1 MSEQELLDLTSPPHR
16 VVSLVPSLTES
27 LFDLGLGSMVVGCT
41 DYCVFPAAA
50 QRLPHVGGPKDAR
63 LSDILAL
70 KPDLVLASRDENSF
84 SLVSALQRGG
94 VLVWTVTPHTV
105 RETIQMLW
113 RMVGIF
119 RSEEAAQRVRL
130 LEEALERC
138 EWTAADIEPWQ
149 YFCPIWQDE
158 FSGRPWWM
166 TFNQDTYCN
175 DLLRLFGGQNVF
187 AQRQRHY
194 PLQADLG
201 LGEEEEAGERDV
213 RYPRVGREEVLRAD
227 PQVILLPSEPF
238 AFAEPHR
245 QQIEKSLA
253 RTRAVRQGRIH
264 FVDGSLLTWSG
275 TRLGQALMLLPE
287 MLGLV

>member
-1 MSEQELLDLTSPPHR
+1 MSEQELLDLTTPPHR
-16 VVSLVPSLTES
+16 VVSLVPSLTET
-27 LFDLGLGSMVVGCT
+27 LFDLGLGSMLVGCT
-41 DYCVFPAAA
+41 DYCVAPPAA

-63 LSDILAL
+63 LGDILAL

-94 VLVWTVTPHTV
+94 VLVWVVTPHTV
-105 RETIQMLW
+105 REVIQMLW
-113 RMVGIF
+113 RMVGVF
-119 RSEEAAQRVRL
+119 RSEDASRRVRL

-138 EWTAADIEPWQ
+138 EWTAGDLEPWQ

-158 FSGRPWWM
+158 FAGRPWWM
-166 TFNQDTYCN
+166 TFNQDTYCH

-194 PLQADLG
+194 PLEADLG
-201 LGEEEEAGERDV
+201 VGEEEEAGERDV

-238 AFAEPHR
+238 AFDEQHK

-253 RTRAVRQGRIH
+253 RTRAVRQGRIY

-275 TRLGQALMLLPE
+275 TRLGQALMTLPE
-287 MLGLV
+287 MLHLI